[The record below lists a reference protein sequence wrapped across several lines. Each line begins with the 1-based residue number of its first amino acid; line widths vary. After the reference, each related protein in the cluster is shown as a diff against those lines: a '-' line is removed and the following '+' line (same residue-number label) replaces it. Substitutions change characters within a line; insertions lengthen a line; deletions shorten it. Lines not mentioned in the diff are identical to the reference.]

1 LVTAQVLKETLKQ
14 PPPIKIHPRVPAF
27 SANRAFASAS
37 LIGRSW
43 PLTADWPIG
52 IKRRYQP
59 SMAKD
64 GALKIGATISPE
76 MTRLDLQR
84 QPEAG
89 SIILET
95 AVEHARLVSVFEAG
109 NIRLHA
115 ASRGTR
121 SGQLLF
127 QGSYLPKQKRQ
138 RGRPFSKAC

>member
-95 AVEHARLVSVFEAG
+95 AVEHARGRGGEAG
-109 NIRLHA
+109 WEGATTSHA
-115 ASRGTR
+115 GAWRGEATQPDGF
-121 SGQLLF
+121 ST
-127 QGSYLPKQKRQ
+127 PKA
-138 RGRPFSKAC
+138 GV